1 MQSIKKISNNLF
13 EKIKKSSTKAHG
25 ISKSVTACVI
35 ASSLALLPIDA
46 QATPD
51 LNAISKKT
59 GVSVEAIQYALSQ
72 ATYQQKIIDAITR
85 PSEAKPWWQYRKI
98 FIQNE
103 RINKGVSFYLE
114 HEQSLKEAS
123 RLYGVP
129 PEIICAIIGVE
140 TFYGRNMGNWSVL
153 DALYTLGFNYPK
165 REAYFSVEFA
175 NFIKLCMRENWNLKA
190 IKGSYAGA
198 MGMGQFMPSS
208 YLDYAV
214 NFDSQGGEDLFNSPI
229 DAIGSV
235 ANYFK
240 GHGWLQGRGIC
251 YAAHV
256 HHANTQALIS
266 KEWNLTA
273 KELYDAG
280 VTTKVTIPS
289 AEKVRL
295 YAYALED
302 GSTSY
307 LVALNNFK
315 SITRYNTSPL
325 YARAVFEL
333 SEYIRMGY
341 VKAKQKMGIT
351 VNPEGRRP

>member
-1 MQSIKKISNNLF
+1 MQSIKKISCNL
-13 EKIKKSSTKAHG
+13 IKNVKKADKG
-25 ISKSVTACVI
+25 QKLTRVFTACI
-35 ASSLALLPIDA
+35 FASSLALAPA
-46 QATPD
+46 AHASPD

-123 RLYGVP
+123 LTYGVP

-175 NFIKLCMRENWNLKA
+175 NFIKLCMRENWDLKA
-190 IKGSYAGA
+190 IRGSYAGA

-214 NFDSQGGEDLFNSPI
+214 NFDGTDGEDLFHSPV

-240 GHGWLQGRGIC
+240 GHGWLKGRGIC

-256 HHANTQALIS
+256 HNADTKALMA
-266 KEWNLTA
+266 KEWTLTA
-273 KELYDAG
+273 KELYAAG
-280 VTTKVTIPS
+280 VTTKVTIPDN
-289 AEKVRL
+289 EKLRL

-341 VKAKQKMGIT
+341 VKAKQKAGIT